1 MRPRPRPRWLAAAI
15 LLLVAASAVSWPWLR
30 NSLGSFRLRAAER
43 ALDEGD
49 LSGAGRTLRQVLA
62 ENPGE
67 GRAHLLHARLMRRCG
82 RRQAAEDS
90 LALARK
96 TGAPAAEIGREEGLL
111 LAATDFRRAE
121 PALRLALEA
130 RPRDD
135 EVLGAL
141 SDVLEQLGHW
151 EEAAKVRGRW
161 LDRDPRRVAFLKA
174 RVRELMQFGSLM
186 DLKEATSDLRVIVAH
201 APDDYEARLLLAQ
214 TFLHSES
221 PAAAEPEFLR
231 CLGLRPDRPEPLV
244 GLAACAAARRD
255 FERAQDLDDR
265 ALSLDPSFVPAL
277 LDRGNLHLTRQR
289 YELAIRDFEDVV
301 RLDPKNQQGQL
312 KLAQLYRRA
321 GDGARAGRHEE
332 AYRALGRAPE

>member
-1 MRPRPRPRWLAAAI
+1 
-15 LLLVAASAVSWPWLR
+15 
-30 NSLGSFRLRAAER
+30 
-43 ALDEGD
+43 
-49 LSGAGRTLRQVLA
+49 
-62 ENPGE
+62 
-67 GRAHLLHARLMRRCG
+67 MRRCG

-141 SDVLEQLGHW
+141 SDVLE
-151 EEAAKVRGRW
+151 
-161 LDRDPRRVAFLKA
+161 RDPRRVAFLKA